1 MEKIEIQGEKDMYER
16 SATVLEKN
24 LNEILG
30 FNKRINLKELKVITS
45 KEVKTEFPS
54 WRSG

>member
-1 MEKIEIQGEKDMYER
+1 MLFSNMVIN
-16 SATVLEKN
+16 T
-24 LNEILG
+24 
-30 FNKRINLKELKVITS
+30 KRINLKELKVITS